1 MHIDLAAKILLA
13 SALGALLELDEY
25 FIGMTLVSQPI
36 IAGGIA
42 GLIFGDPGTGIMI
55 GSIVQLIWLMP
66 PVGAYVPPS
75 PSAIAFTAAGIGIM
89 MESVVPAGERNSF
102 LMFAMIL
109 GASFGYFTG
118 QMDIWNRKLNTRIMR
133 RFEAKVE
140 EGREAYAYLI
150 QALAIL
156 AKYLR
161 DVAGYLAIFV
171 LGVPLAIR
179 IYSTLPV
186 EVDAGLK
193 IAFWAAP
200 MIGFAVLFDM
210 FRTKAGGV
218 FHGTVLVL
226 SYALFSAY
234 NLNLAFF
241 LLMLFTAGV
250 LIVYDRVWNRRG
262 A

>member
-1 MHIDLAAKILLA
+1 MHLDLAAKVIIA

-25 FIGMTLVSQPI
+25 FIGMTLISQPI
-36 IAGGIA
+36 IAGGLA
-42 GLIFGDPGTGIMI
+42 GFIFGDPGTGIMI

-75 PSAIAFTAAGIGIM
+75 PSAIAFATAGIGIL
-89 MESVVPAGERNSF
+89 MESVVQPADRPSL

-118 QMDIWNRKLNTRIMR
+118 QMDIWNRQLNTRIMR
-133 RFEAKVE
+133 SIEGKVE
-140 EGREAYAYLI
+140 EGRAGYAYLI
-150 QALAIL
+150 QALAVL

-171 LGVPLAIR
+171 LGVPLAIK

-186 EVDAGLK
+186 EVDTGLK

-218 FHGTVLVL
+218 FHGTVLIL
-226 SYALFSAY
+226 SYAIFSISSV
-234 NLNLAFF
+234 NLLFF
-241 LLMLFTAGV
+241 LLLLLTAGAFV
-250 LIVYDRVWNRRG
+250 VYEQVWKRKG